1 MMNDRAY
8 TTEETVRLG
17 REIYEREV
25 RERVESSHE
34 GEYVVVDVRT
44 GAWEVDEDDVAASDR
59 ALSKNP
65 DAVLYFA
72 RVGRPAAYR
81 LGAR

>member
-1 MMNDRAY
+1 MDDRPHN
-8 TTEETVRLG
+8 TEETVRLG
-17 REIYEREV
+17 REIYEREI
-25 RERVESSHE
+25 RELLEPSHE
-34 GEYVVVDVRT
+34 GEFVVVDVRT

-72 RVGRPAAYR
+72 RVGHLAAYR